1 MKKKA
6 KVILA
11 PGWKKIMTL
20 TMTLIDPLVANV
32 KKKKK
37 KKKKETNSTK
47 LYLLKLIKACV
58 CYFFFFHQMTAFR
71 NYEKCFLFHLNSSFR
86 A

>member
-11 PGWKKIMTL
+11 AGWKKIMTL

-37 KKKKETNSTK
+37 KKLTVQNRIS
-47 LYLLKLIKACV
+47 
-58 CYFFFFHQMTAFR
+58 
-71 NYEKCFLFHLNSSFR
+71 
-86 A
+86 

>member
-11 PGWKKIMTL
+11 AGWKKIMTL
-20 TMTLIDPLVANV
+20 TMTLIDSLVANV

-37 KKKKETNSTK
+37 RNSQDK
-47 LYLLKLIKACV
+47 IVFLKA
-58 CYFFFFHQMTAFR
+58 Y
-71 NYEKCFLFHLNSSFR
+71 
-86 A
+86 

>member
-11 PGWKKIMTL
+11 AGWKKIMTL

-37 KKKKETNSTK
+37 RNSQYK
-47 LYLLKLIKACV
+47 IVFLKA
-58 CYFFFFHQMTAFR
+58 Y
-71 NYEKCFLFHLNSSFR
+71 
-86 A
+86 